1 MADSWDIYDVI
12 PELLS
17 LLQGSKAFMSE
28 NIESESPLKRQL
40 RTIIFGT
47 DTPAGRY
54 FDIALMV
61 CIVLS
66 VALVFL
72 DTVEVFHREY
82 GQIIRVLEW
91 VFTIIFTLEYG
102 LRLYCATHP
111 VLYARSFYGIV
122 DLLSVLPSYLA
133 LLIPGANFTL
143 VIRILRLFRIFR
155 VLKLLRYL
163 SEGNV
168 LLRAMMQSSR
178 KVFIFFFSVSLIVMV
193 LSAVMYVVEG
203 PDNGFS
209 SIPKSVYWTIVTITT
224 VGYGDIT
231 PKTGLGQAIAAF
243 TMLIGY
249 SIIAIP
255 TGILTAEISQEVGRH
270 RDLRS
275 CNQCHKTGHDL
286 DAMYCSRCGCELDSL
301 DAPVEN
307 DA

>member
-1 MADSWDIYDVI
+1 
-12 PELLS
+12 
-17 LLQGSKAFMSE
+17 MSE

-66 VALVFL
+66 VGLVFL
-72 DTVEVFHREY
+72 DTVEMFHREY

-91 VFTIIFTLEYG
+91 VFTVIFTIEYG

-111 VLYARSFYGIV
+111 VLYARSFYGVV

-178 KVFIFFFSVSLIVMV
+178 KVFLFFFSVSLIVMV

-301 DAPVEN
+301 DTPVEKG
-307 DA
+307 A

>member
-1 MADSWDIYDVI
+1 
-12 PELLS
+12 
-17 LLQGSKAFMSE
+17 MSE

-66 VALVFL
+66 VGLVFL
-72 DTVEVFHREY
+72 DTVEIFHREY
-82 GQIIRVLEW
+82 GQLISVLEW
-91 VFTIIFTLEYG
+91 VFTIIFTIEYG

-111 VLYARSFYGIV
+111 VLYARSFYGLV

-178 KVFIFFFSVSLIVMV
+178 KVFLFFFSVSLIVMV
-193 LSAVMYVVEG
+193 LSSVMYVVEG

-275 CNQCHKTGHDL
+275 CNQCHKTGHDI

-301 DAPVEN
+301 NVPV
-307 DA
+307 DKGVS

>member
-1 MADSWDIYDVI
+1 
-12 PELLS
+12 
-17 LLQGSKAFMSE
+17 MSE

-66 VALVFL
+66 VGLVFL
-72 DTVEVFHREY
+72 DTVEIFHREY
-82 GQIIRVLEW
+82 GQLISVLEW
-91 VFTIIFTLEYG
+91 VFTIIFTIEYG

-111 VLYARSFYGIV
+111 VLYARSFYGLV

-178 KVFIFFFSVSLIVMV
+178 KVFLFFFSVSLIVMV
-193 LSAVMYVVEG
+193 LSSVMYVVEG

-255 TGILTAEISQEVGRH
+255 TGILTAERSQEVGRH

-275 CNQCHKTGHDL
+275 CNQCHKTGHDI

-301 DAPVEN
+301 DVSV
-307 DA
+307 DKGVS

>member
-1 MADSWDIYDVI
+1 
-12 PELLS
+12 
-17 LLQGSKAFMSE
+17 MSE
-28 NIESESPLKRQL
+28 NIESESPLKHQL

-66 VALVFL
+66 VGLVFL
-72 DTVEVFHREY
+72 DTVEMFHREY

-91 VFTIIFTLEYG
+91 VFTVIFTIEYG

-111 VLYARSFYGIV
+111 VLYARSFYGVV

-178 KVFIFFFSVSLIVMV
+178 KVFLFFFSVSLIVMV

-301 DAPVEN
+301 DTPVEKG
-307 DA
+307 A

>member
-1 MADSWDIYDVI
+1 
-12 PELLS
+12 
-17 LLQGSKAFMSE
+17 MSE

-66 VALVFL
+66 VGLVFL
-72 DTVEVFHREY
+72 DTVEIFHREY
-82 GQIIRVLEW
+82 GQLISVLEW
-91 VFTIIFTLEYG
+91 VFTIIFTIEYG

-111 VLYARSFYGIV
+111 VLYARSFYGLV

-178 KVFIFFFSVSLIVMV
+178 KVFLFFFSVSLIVMV
-193 LSAVMYVVEG
+193 LSSVMYVVEG

-275 CNQCHKTGHDL
+275 CNQCHKTGHDI

-301 DAPVEN
+301 DVSV
-307 DA
+307 DKGVS

>member
-1 MADSWDIYDVI
+1 
-12 PELLS
+12 
-17 LLQGSKAFMSE
+17 MSE

-66 VALVFL
+66 VGLVFL
-72 DTVEVFHREY
+72 DTVEMFHREY

-91 VFTIIFTLEYG
+91 VFTVIFTIEYG

-111 VLYARSFYGIV
+111 VLYARSFYGVV

-178 KVFIFFFSVSLIVMV
+178 KVFLFFFSVSLIVMV

-301 DAPVEN
+301 DTPVRKRTLSHCVGGHLLFFVR
-307 DA
+307 

>member
-1 MADSWDIYDVI
+1 
-12 PELLS
+12 
-17 LLQGSKAFMSE
+17 MSE

-54 FDIALMV
+54 FDITLMV

-66 VALVFL
+66 VGLVFL
-72 DTVEVFHREY
+72 DTVEIFHREY
-82 GQIIRVLEW
+82 GQLISVLEW
-91 VFTIIFTLEYG
+91 VFTIIFTIEYG

-111 VLYARSFYGIV
+111 VLYARSFYGLV

-178 KVFIFFFSVSLIVMV
+178 KVFLFFFSVSLIVMV
-193 LSAVMYVVEG
+193 LSSVMYVVEG

-275 CNQCHKTGHDL
+275 CNQCHKTGHDI

-301 DAPVEN
+301 DVPV
-307 DA
+307 DKGVS

>member
-1 MADSWDIYDVI
+1 
-12 PELLS
+12 
-17 LLQGSKAFMSE
+17 MSE

-40 RTIIFGT
+40 RTIIFGS

-66 VALVFL
+66 VGLVFL
-72 DTVEVFHREY
+72 DTVEIFHREY
-82 GQIIRVLEW
+82 GQLISVLEW
-91 VFTIIFTLEYG
+91 VFTIIFTIEYG

-111 VLYARSFYGIV
+111 VLYARSFYGLV

-178 KVFIFFFSVSLIVMV
+178 KVFLFFFSVSLIVMV
-193 LSAVMYVVEG
+193 LSSVMYVVEG

-275 CNQCHKTGHDL
+275 CNQCHKTGHDI

-301 DAPVEN
+301 DVPV
-307 DA
+307 DKGVS

>member
-1 MADSWDIYDVI
+1 
-12 PELLS
+12 
-17 LLQGSKAFMSE
+17 MSE

-66 VALVFL
+66 VGLVFL
-72 DTVEVFHREY
+72 DTVEMFHREY

-91 VFTIIFTLEYG
+91 VFTVIFTIEYG

-111 VLYARSFYGIV
+111 VLYARSFYGVV

-133 LLIPGANFTL
+133 LLIPGTNFTL

-178 KVFIFFFSVSLIVMV
+178 KVFLFFFSVSLIVMV

-301 DAPVEN
+301 DTPVEKG
-307 DA
+307 A

>member
-1 MADSWDIYDVI
+1 
-12 PELLS
+12 
-17 LLQGSKAFMSE
+17 MSE

-66 VALVFL
+66 VGLVFL
-72 DTVEVFHREY
+72 DTVEIFHREY
-82 GQIIRVLEW
+82 GQLISVLEW
-91 VFTIIFTLEYG
+91 VFTIIFTIEYG

-111 VLYARSFYGIV
+111 VLYARSFYGLV

-178 KVFIFFFSVSLIVMV
+178 KVFLFFFSVSLIVMV
-193 LSAVMYVVEG
+193 LSSVMYVVEG

-275 CNQCHKTGHDL
+275 CNQCHKTGHDI

-301 DAPVEN
+301 DVPV
-307 DA
+307 DKGVSR

>member
-1 MADSWDIYDVI
+1 
-12 PELLS
+12 
-17 LLQGSKAFMSE
+17 MSE

-40 RTIIFGT
+40 RTIICGT

-66 VALVFL
+66 VGLVFL
-72 DTVEVFHREY
+72 DTVEIFHREY
-82 GQIIRVLEW
+82 GQLISVLEW
-91 VFTIIFTLEYG
+91 VFTIIFTIEYG

-111 VLYARSFYGIV
+111 VLYARSFYGLV

-178 KVFIFFFSVSLIVMV
+178 KVFLFFFSVSLIVMV
-193 LSAVMYVVEG
+193 LSSVMYVVEG

-275 CNQCHKTGHDL
+275 CNQCHKTGHDI

-301 DAPVEN
+301 DVPV
-307 DA
+307 DKGVS

>member
-1 MADSWDIYDVI
+1 
-12 PELLS
+12 
-17 LLQGSKAFMSE
+17 MSE

-209 SIPKSVYWTIVTITT
+209 SIPKAVYWTIVTITT

-301 DAPVEN
+301 DTPVEKG
-307 DA
+307 A

>member
-1 MADSWDIYDVI
+1 
-12 PELLS
+12 
-17 LLQGSKAFMSE
+17 MSE

-301 DAPVEN
+301 DAPVEKG
-307 DA
+307 A